1 MHISKNKL
9 RSSIKK
15 TEPLRASLEKIGSDQ
30 MSKIR
35 TEDSLAEG
43 DDMIVDAKY
52 GVPNSYGISSS
63 HMTRTVDP
71 NSPEAI
77 QH

>member
-1 MHISKNKL
+1 
-9 RSSIKK
+9 
-15 TEPLRASLEKIGSDQ
+15 